1 MPRPG
6 LRKYYN
12 LFSFVKFKNMLQT
25 GKLELDV
32 DILSNHNM
40 AMDIVVRWIF
50 TNSLLTQTLHWWVL
64 ILRVLKIIGCPHG
77 CSDKNVWA
85 SGEFLREAATT
96 QNLSLCLSLIL
107 KKFLQ
112 QSRQM
117 YELSQTFSLNEDH
130 KDLVVEWGGFE
141 KVSMCISALPTSLD
155 WQTTVWNLHEEFDW
169 SPISQLSLG
178 ILPFLSRVLFWHVN
192 HLLSWDHQQQ

>member
-1 MPRPG
+1 
-6 LRKYYN
+6 
-12 LFSFVKFKNMLQT
+12 MLQT

-40 AMDIVVRWIF
+40 AMDIVVRWINIF
-50 TNSLLTQTLHWWVL
+50 YKFSPHRKQRLITLR
-64 ILRVLKIIGCPHG
+64 ILKIIGCPHG

-169 SPISQLSLG
+169 SQISQLSPG
-178 ILPFLSRVLFWHVN
+178 ILPLLSRLLLRHVK
-192 HLLSWDHQQQ
+192 HLLSWDQQQQ

>member
-40 AMDIVVRWIF
+40 AMDIVVRWINIF
-50 TNSLLTQTLHWWVL
+50 YKFSPHRKQRLITLR
-64 ILRVLKIIGCPHG
+64 ILKIIGCPHG

-112 QSRQM
+112 QSRQLWIKSNFFPLM
-117 YELSQTFSLNEDH
+117 KIIKTWIVVRGLSPGLNVFLCSPGFTGLTNNSLESS
-130 KDLVVEWGGFE
+130 WR
-141 KVSMCISALPTSLD
+141 
-155 WQTTVWNLHEEFDW
+155 VW
-169 SPISQLSLG
+169 
-178 ILPFLSRVLFWHVN
+178 
-192 HLLSWDHQQQ
+192 